1 MAEPIMLSS
10 ADAAL
15 NESPHSLGFGD
26 AALGINGW
34 LSPDGHFYACGF
46 REHDRF
52 ALRLTDQVYQS
63 PEGARRLEAECW
75 MRVSNGTFRWLTKH
89 RPTWAQYET
98 ACDLLNQALFPEI
111 TDRIRFSIRL
121 MEMALREM
129 P

>member
-1 MAEPIMLSS
+1 MAESLTYPPDGAMIDNAPPSMDLVG
-10 ADAAL
+10 
-15 NESPHSLGFGD
+15 SPMG
-26 AALGINGW
+26 ANGW
-34 LSPDGHFYACGF
+34 LSPDGRFYACGF

-52 ALRLTDQVYQS
+52 ALHLTSQIYHS
-63 PEGARRLEAECW
+63 PEGVRRLEAECW

-111 TDRIRFSIRL
+111 AERIRFSIRL
-121 MEMALREM
+121 MEMALRET